1 MCLRSII
8 AWLAAGQHVR
18 EAKQKHACPWR
29 AIRVSHER
37 AFVRN
42 RPRPVTRTWPTE
54 RVFTKRTRATEKIQ
68 VWPILLNPV
77 TFFQS
82 FSTQFQVSNFKKY
95 FNFER
100 YEKIL
105 ILVRMVSYLYIFARN
120 LLLIDCE
127 FLSKIHIFENIIKTE
142 ELP

>member
-8 AWLAAGQHVR
+8 AWIAAGQHVR

-29 AIRVSHER
+29 AIRVSPER
-37 AFVRN
+37 AFVRD

-54 RVFTKRTRATEKIQ
+54 RVFTKRTRATEKMQ
-68 VWPILLNPV
+68 VWPV
-77 TFFQS
+77 TFFQP

-100 YEKIL
+100 CEKIL
-105 ILVRMVSYLYIFARN
+105 ILVRMVSYLYIFTRN
-120 LLLIDCE
+120 LSLIDGE
-127 FLSKIHIFENIIKTE
+127 FLSKIHIFENIIKTD